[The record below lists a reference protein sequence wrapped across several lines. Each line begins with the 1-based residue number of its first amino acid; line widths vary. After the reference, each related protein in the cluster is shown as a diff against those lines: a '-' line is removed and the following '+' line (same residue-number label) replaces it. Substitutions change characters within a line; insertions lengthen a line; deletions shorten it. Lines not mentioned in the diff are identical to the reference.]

1 MVVPILK
8 PSHGF
13 KRIPVAIPYPQ
24 TKNQWVPQTM
34 AIFHSK
40 THITWVPQGFL
51 SRVPRLRVPAFATEG
66 VATAAIE
73 AQQTAPRDITMT
85 KKRWEPKLPKTNR
98 S

>member
-1 MVVPILK
+1 
-8 PSHGF
+8 
-13 KRIPVAIPYPQ
+13 
-24 TKNQWVPQTM
+24 M

-40 THITWVPQGFL
+40 SHMTWVPQGFL

-85 KKRWEPKLPKTNR
+85 KNPWEPKLPKNQIDPKSYVTETKGR